1 MRTKKRVAYLNSQY
15 PSLTHSFIEREVQA
29 VRAEGIDVHTFTIRP
44 ASETGTLGQ
53 ANASAARETYVLMP
67 TLFLLL
73 CSQAAALVQFPMGYF
88 RALLLA
94 QRISASG
101 IAARTK
107 SLGYSFQAA
116 RLAMECL
123 RRGIDHIHVHM
134 GNNGAAVALL
144 ATAICVRLSYSLS
157 IHGSAEFFD
166 VHRINLRAKVAGAR
180 FVRCVSHFCRA
191 QVMAWSD
198 RLSWGK
204 THLVP
209 CGVDLARLTPVV
221 PRKGPGPLRILNVGR
236 LDSIKGVPV
245 LIAACAD
252 LTRRGVDWRLELV
265 GAGPLEAALTQ
276 QAAALG
282 LRDRVTFAGP
292 MSQEDVL
299 GAYDRSDVLVVS
311 SFMESLPVVL
321 MEAMG
326 KGMLVVATSVG
337 GIAELVQHRVTGLL
351 VPPADSA
358 ALATALQD
366 ISTRIGELDPMRRAA
381 RQAVWDAHNLA
392 RTGADMAELLKPCLS
407 ENAPGQP
414 RQSSQAA

>member
-1 MRTKKRVAYLNSQY
+1 
-15 PSLTHSFIEREVQA
+15 
-29 VRAEGIDVHTFTIRP
+29 
-44 ASETGTLGQ
+44 
-53 ANASAARETYVLMP
+53 
-67 TLFLLL
+67 
-73 CSQAAALVQFPMGYF
+73 MGYL
-88 RALLLA
+88 RAILLA

-101 IAARTK
+101 IAARIK

-116 RLAMECL
+116 RLTMECL

-144 ATAICVRLSYSLS
+144 ATVICVRLTYSLS

-209 CGVDLARLTPVV
+209 CGVDLARLAPVI
-221 PRKGPGPLRILNVGR
+221 PRRAPGPLRILNVGR

-245 LIAACAD
+245 LIEACAQ
-252 LTRRGVDWRLELV
+252 LTQRGVDWRLELV
-265 GAGPLEAALTQ
+265 GAGPLQEALAR
-276 QAAALG
+276 QAASLG
-282 LRDRVTFAGP
+282 LGDRVTFSGP
-292 MSQEDVL
+292 MGQEDVL

-337 GIAELVQHRVTGLL
+337 GIAELVQHRVTGFL

-358 ALATALQD
+358 ALADSLQK
-366 ISTRIGELDPMRRAA
+366 ISTHIGELDDMRQAA
-381 RQAVWDAHNLA
+381 RQAVQDAHNLA
-392 RTGADMAELLKPCLS
+392 RTGADMADLLTPCLS
-407 ENAPGQP
+407 ASAPNRAQEP
-414 RQSSQAA
+414 SHAA